1 MLTTTYA
8 PLDAGRPGWGKV
20 AVLPWDSDHFGFNV
34 GDYAPG
40 EAGEVAADAAAFSQ
54 ALAAWAAR
62 ERVELVSARA
72 DSGDGRWRLLLDRL
86 GFDFID
92 CSLDV
97 ELRGLRTAEFPEP
110 AHPVRRAQP
119 QDADELMRIAERAFE
134 RDRYSA
140 DPRFP
145 GRLAQV
151 RHRRWMQTIVASRD
165 PGARTYVTGEPG
177 RPTGFVSL
185 VRQADVAALILAAV
199 DPEVHAKGLGT
210 SLFRGMLRA
219 SAAEGATVCTGK
231 LYSANYPIMNIFAH
245 LQFRFTRSLALFHWH
260 AAAAPH
266 LVPLEDV
273 LK

>member
-8 PLDAGRPGWGKV
+8 PLDPARPAWGQV
-20 AVLPWDSDHFGFNV
+20 AVLPWDSEHFGFGV
-34 GDYAPG
+34 GDFAPG
-40 EAGEVAADAAAFSQ
+40 DAGAVAAEAEAFSF

-72 DSGDGRWRLLLDRL
+72 DAGDGRWRLLLDRL

-97 ELRGLRTAEFPEP
+97 ELGGLQETTFPEP
-110 AHPVRRAQP
+110 AHSVRRSVP
-119 QDADELMRIAERAFE
+119 EDAAELMRIAELAFE
-134 RDRYSA
+134 RDRYHA

-145 GRLAQV
+145 GRLAQI
-151 RHRRWMQTIVASRD
+151 RHRRWMQTIVEAKD
-165 PGARTYVTGEPG
+165 PGARTYVTGEAG

-185 VRQADVAALILAAV
+185 VRQQHVAALILAAV
-199 DPEVHAKGLGT
+199 DPGAHAKGLGT

-231 LYSANYPIMNIFAH
+231 LYSANYPILNIFAH
-245 LQFRFTRSLALFHWH
+245 LQFRFTRSLAMFHWH
-260 AAAAPH
+260 AADAPH
-266 LVPLEDV
+266 LLPMDAVWR
-273 LK
+273 